1 MSRAAFL
8 LLVLSAVFCPPVA
21 CAQQVGDKIVIT
33 TDKAPLRSQD
43 AVTGTYFPG
52 NNSQRQAGRRQSV
65 LRAVSRGSVS
75 SIP

>member
-43 AVTGTYFPG
+43 AVTGTYFRG
-52 NNSQRQAGRRQSV
+52 TILNVRQADGNRFCVR
-65 LRAVSRGSVS
+65 SRGAL
-75 SIP
+75 